1 MIVVYKDIM
10 TKQIKK
16 KPVVLAIMDGWGHSE
31 ASRNNAVR
39 LAHTP
44 VIDQLDDSVPKAFL
58 EASAGAVGLPDGQ
71 VGNSEVGHMTIGAG
85 RIIEQDLVRINN
97 AIREGTLQQNPML
110 DQLAKQLNPRHSQ
123 THLLGMISDGGVHS
137 HREHIL
143 ALAEA
148 ITSKGISVKLHLFT
162 DGRDTLPGTA
172 AGHLAWL
179 QTRLPEKAEIATIS
193 GRYYGMD
200 RDHRWERTSL
210 VINAIAH
217 GKANYHFDNPACA
230 ITAAELRGETDE
242 FILPNIIGDYNGMT
256 DGDTIVTANF
266 RADRVRQLLAGLLFD
281 DTPLINVP
289 PVAKLGRPISMTSYS
304 ERLDEASDLLFPPI
318 ALNNT
323 LGDVVAAAGM
333 SQFRLAET
341 EKYPHVTFFLNGGAE
356 DVHPGEERC
365 LIPSPKV
372 STYDLK
378 PDMSADA
385 VLTALLASI
394 TGKQHDLIIVNFAN
408 PDMVGHTGVLEAA
421 ITAVEVVDHA
431 IGKVISALDAVGGT
445 MLLTAD
451 HGNCEVMWDDA
462 SNSPHTAHT
471 TNPVP
476 IYWIGAPKGGRLK
489 NGGLSDLAPSLLSL
503 LGISIPK
510 EMTGSSLFITE

>member
-1 MIVVYKDIM
+1 M
-10 TKQIKK
+10 TTLTPK
-16 KPVVLAIMDGWGHSE
+16 KPVVLAIMDGWGHSDE
-31 ASRNNAVR
+31 SRNNAVR

-44 VIDQLDDSVPKAFL
+44 VIDKLDASVPKAFL
-58 EASAGAVGLPDGQ
+58 DASAEAVGLPDGQ

-85 RIIEQDLVRINN
+85 RIIEQDLVRINH
-97 AIREGTLQQNPML
+97 AIRAGMLQKSPVL
-110 DQLAKQLNPRHSQ
+110 DHLAKRLKPRHSPV
-123 THLLGMISDGGVHS
+123 HLIGMISDGGVHS

-148 ITSKGISVKLHLFT
+148 MTSKGISVKLHLFT

-172 AGHLAWL
+172 AQHLAWL
-179 QTRLPEKAEIATIS
+179 QTRLPAEAEIATIS

-210 VINAIAH
+210 AINAIAH
-217 GKANYHFDNPACA
+217 GKSDHHCDNPACA

-242 FILPNIIGDYNGMT
+242 FILPTLIGAYAGMA
-256 DGDTIVTANF
+256 DGDGIITANF

-281 DTPLINVP
+281 DTPLVDVP
-289 PVAKLGRPISMTSYS
+289 PVPKLERPVAMAAYS
-304 ERLDEASDLLFPPI
+304 ERLDAASDVLFPPI
-318 ALNNT
+318 ALKNT

-333 SQFRLAET
+333 SQLRLAET

-356 DVHPGEERC
+356 DIYTKEERC

-372 STYDLK
+372 ATYDLK

-431 IGKVISALDAVGGT
+431 IGEVIAALDAVGGT

-462 SNSPHTAHT
+462 TNTPHTAHT

-476 IYWIGAPKGGRLK
+476 IYWIGAPKGGKLK
-489 NGGLSDLAPSLLSL
+489 HGGLSDLAPSLLSL

-510 EMTGSSLFITE
+510 DMTGSPLFVTE

>member
-1 MIVVYKDIM
+1 M
-10 TKQIKK
+10 TGITKK

-44 VIDQLDDSVPKAFL
+44 IIDKLDATVPKAFL
-58 EASAGAVGLPDGQ
+58 DASAGAVGLPDGQ

-85 RIIEQDLVRINN
+85 RIIEQDLVRIDH
-97 AIREGTLQQNPML
+97 AIHAGTLQKNPVL
-110 DQLAKQLNPRHSQ
+110 DQFADQLKPRHA
-123 THLLGMISDGGVHS
+123 TAHLLGMISDGGVHS

-148 ITSKGISVKLHLFT
+148 MTSRGVSTKLHLFT

-172 AGHLAWL
+172 ATHLAWL
-179 QTRLPEKAEIATIS
+179 QTRLPAKAEIATIS

-217 GKANYHFDNPACA
+217 GKADHHSDNPACA

-242 FILPNIIGDYNGMT
+242 FILPSIIGAYKGMS
-256 DGDTIVTANF
+256 DGDGILTANF

-281 DTPLINVP
+281 DTPLVNVP
-289 PVAKLGRPISMTSYS
+289 PVATLERPVSMASYS
-304 ERLDEASDLLFPPI
+304 ERLDAVSEVLFPPI
-318 ALNNT
+318 ALTNT

-333 SQFRLAET
+333 SQLRLAET

-356 DVHPGEERC
+356 DIHAKEERC
-365 LIPSPKV
+365 LIPSPQV
-372 STYDLK
+372 ATYDLK

-394 TGKQHDLIIVNFAN
+394 MDKQHDLIIVNFAN

-421 ITAVEVVDHA
+421 ITAVEVVDQA
-431 IGKVISALDAVGGT
+431 IGEVVSALNSVGGT

-451 HGNCEVMWDDA
+451 HGNCEVMWDDDA
-462 SNSPHTAHT
+462 NSPHTAHT

-476 IYWIGAPKGGRLK
+476 IYWIGAPAGSQLK

-503 LGISIPK
+503 LGITIPK

>member
-1 MIVVYKDIM
+1 M
-10 TKQIKK
+10 TTFTKK
-16 KPVVLAIMDGWGHSE
+16 KPVVLAIMDGWGHSDE
-31 ASRNNAVR
+31 RRNNAVR

-44 VIDQLDDSVPKAFL
+44 VIDRLDASAPKAFL

-97 AIREGTLQQNPML
+97 AVRAGAFETSPVL
-110 DQLAKQLNPRHSQ
+110 DQLAKQLKPRDASV
-123 THLLGMISDGGVHS
+123 HLIGMVSDGGVHS

-143 ALAEA
+143 ALAQA
-148 ITSKGISVKLHLFT
+148 MTSKGISVKLHLFT

-172 AGHLAWL
+172 AKHLAWL
-179 QTRLPEKAEIATIS
+179 QTRLPDMADIATIS

-200 RDHRWERTSL
+200 RDHRWERSSL

-217 GKANYHFDNPACA
+217 GKADHHSDNPACA

-242 FILPNIIGDYNGMT
+242 FILPTIIGTYSGMA
-256 DGDTIVTANF
+256 DGDGLITANF

-281 DTPLINVP
+281 DTPLVNVP
-289 PVAKLGRPISMTSYS
+289 PVPTLERPVSMASFS
-304 ERLDEASDLLFPPI
+304 ERIDAVSDLLFPPI
-318 ALNNT
+318 ALQNT

-333 SQFRLAET
+333 SQLRLAET

-356 DVHPGEERC
+356 DIHTNEERC

-372 STYDLK
+372 ATYDLK

-385 VLTALLASI
+385 VLAALLEAI
-394 TGKQHDLIIVNFAN
+394 TDKKHDLIIVNFAN
-408 PDMVGHTGVLEAA
+408 PDMVGHTGVLAAA

-431 IGKVISALDAVGGT
+431 IGEVISALEDVGGS

-462 SNSPHTAHT
+462 SNTAHTAHT

-476 IYWIGAPKGGRLK
+476 IYWIGAPIGGRLK
-489 NGGLSDLAPSLLSL
+489 HGGLSDLAPSLLTL
-503 LGISIPK
+503 LGVPIPT
-510 EMTGSSLFITE
+510 EMSGSSLLITE